1 MGEYGVDDPMKI
13 HLHVG
18 VHKTA
23 STLIQKVFAA
33 NQTTLNLNGIGFMPM
48 TAFRKSVTRR
58 LTSLSGENFSI
69 AGLIPNFFPR
79 AQPDVPKGIII
90 SDENLIGSCGTIV
103 HRGKPYVSGA
113 ARLAVLRE
121 LLTEHE
127 VSLFVS
133 IREYGSFI
141 SSAYCE
147 TLRHHDE
154 FVHFDRVRRNLDKA
168 AFCWPALL
176 ESFQESLKPTDMK
189 IWRFE
194 SFFKHSDAIMRAIA
208 FQLGSVFDSAS
219 LNAVTR
225 PSFSHAAVEA
235 LQLIAEHI
243 GPDAASRLVIPITR
257 NLPKGED
264 YPAFDP
270 WTEEEHSMW
279 REQYQRDCRQI
290 PASYWLLP
298 EDRDWAVRAAA
309 PERPSFHT

>member
-1 MGEYGVDDPMKI
+1 
-13 HLHVG
+13 
-18 VHKTA
+18 
-23 STLIQKVFAA
+23 
-33 NQTTLNLNGIGFMPM
+33 M
-48 TAFRKSVTRR
+48 TSR
-58 LTSLSGENFSI
+58 LTSLPGENFSI
-69 AGLIPNFFPR
+69 AGLLPDFFPG
-79 AQPDVPKGIII
+79 AQPHVSKGIII
-90 SDENLIGSCGTIV
+90 SDENLIGSCGTV
-103 HRGKPYVSGA
+103 VFRGKPYVSGA

-121 LLTEHE
+121 LLAEHE

-141 SSAYCE
+141 SSSYCE
-147 TLRHHDE
+147 TLRHHGE
-154 FVHFDRVRRNLDKA
+154 FVHFDRVRRNLDKT

-176 ESFQESLKPTDMK
+176 ESFRESLRPAEIR

-194 SFFKHSDAIMRAIA
+194 SFFKHSDAIVRAIA
-208 FQLGSVFDSAS
+208 FQPGGVFDSAS

-235 LQLIAEHI
+235 LQLIADHI

-257 NLPKGED
+257 SLPKGEG

-279 REQYQRDCRQI
+279 REQYQRDCGQI

-298 EDRDWAVRAAA
+298 EDRDWSAALRA
-309 PERPSFHT
+309 S